1 MEVNRD
7 TSNGKIK
14 KTLNIAIIGGGLV
27 GLTFEM
33 FIVYSVSVYVWEFN
47 YQFLCCLLYITYL
60 LRFLYPCRS
69 L

>member
-33 FIVYSVSVYVWEFN
+33 FIV
-47 YQFLCCLLYITYL
+47 
-60 LRFLYPCRS
+60 
-69 L
+69 